1 MTEQQ
6 IAAVY
11 DKYADGCDAAY
22 YFGLQSGL
30 NIAESIIFKVLHE
43 VENESGTHT
52 NLSSGTHTNLS
63 AVLRK
68 FFDATLSCSAKCQ
81 RDVDTI
87 LERFCEDCRDAI
99 RKWDDFADDAGITG
113 IGGKDNAD
121 ITDNDIPF

>member
-6 IAAVY
+6 ITAVY

-43 VENESGTHT
+43 VENESG
-52 NLSSGTHTNLS
+52 SYTNLS
-63 AVLRK
+63 AVFRK
-68 FFDATLSCSAKCQ
+68 FLDATSSCCAKCQ

-87 LERFCEDCRDAI
+87 LERLSEDCREAI
-99 RKWDDFADDAGITG
+99 QKWDDFADEVGITG
-113 IGGKDNAD
+113 IGGKDNAN